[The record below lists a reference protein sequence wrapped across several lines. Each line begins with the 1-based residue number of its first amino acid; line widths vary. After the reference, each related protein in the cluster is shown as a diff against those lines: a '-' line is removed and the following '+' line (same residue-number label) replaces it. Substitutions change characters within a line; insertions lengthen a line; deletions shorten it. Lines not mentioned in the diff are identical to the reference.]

1 MRIIIANKTVIFIGM
16 KGEDNAT
23 QVRFPIA
30 RQWRET
36 YGDGVFALA
45 FQRPTESSPYACTV
59 TEDENGNV
67 CWDITNTE
75 VAKVGNGQAELL
87 YYVDGNIAKSAT
99 YITTSVDSIT
109 AVEGDPPE
117 PWESWIDQVIE
128 AGTTAVQAATDA
140 SESAADALQSKQN
153 AEGSATDAATAKTAA
168 ESAQQAAEGAADR
181 AEDAQT
187 AAEQSARD
195 ASGSAESAETA
206 QTAAEEAQGKAETA
220 RDQAE
225 GYAES
230 ASGSASD
237 AAAEADAASES
248 AEQAQASAEAAQSWA
263 ENANDSQDAAVHAAG
278 QAGSYASTA
287 QQAAIAAVQSASK
300 IADLTVTAHGL
311 PTGSDPTAT
320 KTDPGS
326 GQPYNI
332 DFGIPKGETGDCNF
346 ATFEIDPRTGI
357 LYANWTQDN
366 HEIQFSL
373 NRPYLEVEIQ

>member
-16 KGEDNAT
+16 KGEDGAT

-30 RQWRET
+30 KQWRET

-45 FQRPTESSPYACTV
+45 FQRPTESAPYACTV

-67 CWDITNTE
+67 CWDISSTE

-128 AGTTAVQAATDA
+128 AGATAVQAATEA
-140 SESAADALQSKQN
+140 AESAADALQSKQN
-153 AEGSATDAATAKTAA
+153 AAGSATDAATAKQAA
-168 ESAQQAAEGAADR
+168 ESAQQAAESAADR

-206 QTAAEEAQGKAETA
+206 QTAAEEAQDAAELA

-230 ASGSASD
+230 ASGSAST
-237 AAAEADAASES
+237 AAGYAGAASGYAQT
-248 AEQAQASAEAAQSWA
+248 AEGAAQAAQSWA
-263 ENANDSQDAAVHAAG
+263 ENANDSQDAAVQAAG